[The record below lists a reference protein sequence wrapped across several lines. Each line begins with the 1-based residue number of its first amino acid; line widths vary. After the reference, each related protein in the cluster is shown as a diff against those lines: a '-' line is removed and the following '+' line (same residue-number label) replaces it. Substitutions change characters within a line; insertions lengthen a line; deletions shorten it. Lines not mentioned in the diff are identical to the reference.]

1 MRISK
6 LLLILAVLVFA
17 TTLSMAGT
25 VVCVEDPATGCAF
38 QLPFGG
44 TTLAFAASDAESN
57 FDPWGYGHDTSD
69 QIALNPGWEQTAGTN
84 PWVFCPNCTNPPF
97 AGANIWV
104 LPACYPGGGCENGLV
119 YEPTGVWDFPGNFW
133 NFSGWLRFDIVEPD
147 GTLSDYIAIG
157 NYGPG
162 GTAAMVMQ
170 SGVPEPSSL
179 LLLGSGLLGAV
190 GIARRRFLK

>member
-17 TTLSMAGT
+17 STISMAGT
-25 VVCVEDPATGCAF
+25 VVCVEDPVTGCVF

-44 TTLAFAASDAESN
+44 TTTAWAASDGEFS
-57 FDPWGYGHDTSD
+57 FDPWGYGQDTSD

-84 PWVFCPNCTNPPF
+84 PWVFCPQCVGPF
-97 AGANIWV
+97 APSNVWV
-104 LPACYPGGGCENGLV
+104 LPACYPGAACENGNV

-133 NFSGWLRFDIVEPD
+133 NINGYLRFDILEAD
-147 GTLSDYIAIG
+147 GSVSDYIVVG
-157 NYGPG
+157 NFGPN
-162 GTAAMVMQ
+162 GTAGMLFQ

-179 LLLGSGLLGAV
+179 LLLGSGLIGAV
-190 GIARRRFLK
+190 GVARRRFLK